1 MRETTYK
8 QPKRIVAPMTWEGY
22 LCTIEKPLFI
32 KSINIEDYDGNI
44 ITRTAILDEN
54 NNLMRFLF

>member
-8 QPKRIVAPMTWEGY
+8 QPKRIVAPITLEEY
-22 LCTIEKPLFI
+22 LCTIETKVFV
-32 KSINIEDYDGNI
+32 KSIDIEDYDGNI

-54 NNLMRFLF
+54 NKLMRFLF